1 MIDIVMVA
9 FIKITR
15 FKSNNRGHAI
25 LSSDDSYYLICLKL
39 ATHGKSGKRYMLPQV
54 AFSSIFF

>member
-25 LSSDDSYYLICLKL
+25 LSSDDSYYLVCSKL
-39 ATHGKSGKRYMLPQV
+39 ATHGKSGKRYMLP
-54 AFSSIFF
+54 